1 MLAAL
6 PAAAQ
11 DLAGKTVTIVVPF
24 TAGAVSDPLARVIAP
39 RLAEILGANVIVE
52 NRTGGNTNIGSLYVA
67 KAQPDGRTL
76 LFAGTGI
83 TMNVAIYKDKM
94 PFDPLKDFAPIA
106 LVSTSNSVLVV
117 NPSLNAANLTELIA
131 LLKSKPGALNYAS
144 AGSGNMTHLI
154 MEFFKLKSGTD
165 IIHVPYRGAGP
176 ALNDVLAGHAAM
188 MVINPGPTE
197 AHVKAGRLRALAV
210 TGVKRSDLLP
220 EVPTFAELGY
230 PMPEVDY
237 GTTFGMLAPAGTPPA
252 TIATLH
258 KALTEVLADPQLRQR
273 IKSMGFEATLT
284 SSEQY
289 ADILRDQVETVPV
302 RRPEAASLVGPLV
315 DRAVVDLLQRLLA
328 IGLTVDRVAG
338 PASLNHHADVL
349 EGDLVVEAGVDHHDA
364 GDLVRMRHGVRGG
377 DHATS

>member
-1 MLAAL
+1 MKPRLLAVLATLMLAAL

-144 AGSGNMTHLI
+144 AGSGNMTQLI

-210 TGVKRSDLLP
+210 TGVKRIDLLP
-220 EVPTFAELGY
+220 ADAAPVTKSQFPVT
-230 PMPEVDY
+230 VQ
-237 GTTFGMLAPAGTPPA
+237 LAAPCSKLPLANAGAP
-252 TIATLH
+252 
-258 KALTEVLADPQLRQR
+258 
-273 IKSMGFEATLT
+273 S
-284 SSEQY
+284 
-289 ADILRDQVETVPV
+289 
-302 RRPEAASLVGPLV
+302 
-315 DRAVVDLLQRLLA
+315 
-328 IGLTVDRVAG
+328 
-338 PASLNHHADVL
+338 N
-349 EGDLVVEAGVDHHDA
+349 
-364 GDLVRMRHGVRGG
+364 
-377 DHATS
+377 

>member
-1 MLAAL
+1 MKPRILAVLATLMLAAL

-24 TAGAVSDPLARVIAP
+24 TPGAVSDPLARVIAP
-39 RLAEILGANVIVE
+39 RLAEILGAHVIVE
-52 NRTGGNTNIGSLYVA
+52 NKAGGNTNIGSLYVA
-67 KAQPDGRTL
+67 KAPPDGRTL
-76 LFAGTGI
+76 LFSGTGI
-83 TMNVAIYKDKM
+83 TMNVALYKDKM

-106 LVSTSNSVLVV
+106 LVSTSNSVLVA
-117 NPSLNAANLTELIA
+117 NPSLNVANLNELIA

-165 IIHVPYRGAGP
+165 IVHVPYRGAGP

-210 TGVKRSDLLP
+210 TGVKRIDLLP

-284 SSEQY
+284 SPEKY
-289 ADILRDQVETVPV
+289 ADILRDQVEKW
-302 RRPEAASLVGPLV
+302 RPLIE
-315 DRAVVDLLQRLLA
+315 RA
-328 IGLTVDRVAG
+328 GM
-338 PASLNHHADVL
+338 SLN
-349 EGDLVVEAGVDHHDA
+349 
-364 GDLVRMRHGVRGG
+364 
-377 DHATS
+377 

>member
-1 MLAAL
+1 MKPRLLAVLATLMLAAL

-117 NPSLNAANLTELIA
+117 NPSLNVANLNELIA

-144 AGSGNMTHLI
+144 AGSGNMPQLI

-165 IIHVPYRGAGP
+165 IVHVPYRGAGP
-176 ALNDVLAGHAAM
+176 ALNDVVAGHAAM

-230 PMPEVDY
+230 AMPEIDY

-289 ADILRDQVETVPV
+289 ADILRDQVEKW
-302 RRPEAASLVGPLV
+302 RPLIE
-315 DRAVVDLLQRLLA
+315 RAG
-328 IGLTVDRVAG
+328 I
-338 PASLNHHADVL
+338 SLN
-349 EGDLVVEAGVDHHDA
+349 
-364 GDLVRMRHGVRGG
+364 
-377 DHATS
+377 

>member
-1 MLAAL
+1 MKPRLLAVLATLILAAL

-117 NPSLNAANLTELIA
+117 NPSLNVANLNELIA

-144 AGSGNMTHLI
+144 AGSGNMTQLI

-165 IIHVPYRGAGP
+165 IVHVPYRGAGP
-176 ALNDVLAGHAAM
+176 ALNDVVAGHAAM

-230 PMPEVDY
+230 AMPEIDY

-289 ADILRDQVETVPV
+289 ADILRDQVEKW
-302 RRPEAASLVGPLV
+302 RPLIE
-315 DRAVVDLLQRLLA
+315 RAG
-328 IGLTVDRVAG
+328 I
-338 PASLNHHADVL
+338 SLN
-349 EGDLVVEAGVDHHDA
+349 
-364 GDLVRMRHGVRGG
+364 
-377 DHATS
+377 

>member
-1 MLAAL
+1 MKPRLFAVIATLTLAL

-24 TAGAVSDPLARVIAP
+24 TPGAVSDPLARVIAP

-52 NRTGGNTNIGSLYVA
+52 NKAGGNTNIGGLYVA

-117 NPSLNAANLTELIA
+117 NPSLNVANLSELIA

-165 IIHVPYRGAGP
+165 IVHVPYRGAGP

-230 PMPEVDY
+230 PMPEIDY

-284 SSEQY
+284 SPEQY
-289 ADILRDQVETVPV
+289 ADILRDQVEKW
-302 RRPEAASLVGPLV
+302 RPLIE
-315 DRAVVDLLQRLLA
+315 RAG
-328 IGLTVDRVAG
+328 I
-338 PASLNHHADVL
+338 SLN
-349 EGDLVVEAGVDHHDA
+349 
-364 GDLVRMRHGVRGG
+364 
-377 DHATS
+377 

>member
-1 MLAAL
+1 MKPRLLAVLATLILAAL

-106 LVSTSNSVLVV
+106 LVSTSNSVLVA
-117 NPSLNAANLTELIA
+117 NPSLNVANLSELIA

-144 AGSGNMTHLI
+144 AGSGNMTQLI

-165 IIHVPYRGAGP
+165 IVHVPYRGAGP
-176 ALNDVLAGHAAM
+176 ALNDVVAGHAAM

-230 PMPEVDY
+230 AMPEVDY

-289 ADILRDQVETVPV
+289 ADILRDQVEKW
-302 RRPEAASLVGPLV
+302 RPLIE
-315 DRAVVDLLQRLLA
+315 RAG
-328 IGLTVDRVAG
+328 I
-338 PASLNHHADVL
+338 SLN
-349 EGDLVVEAGVDHHDA
+349 
-364 GDLVRMRHGVRGG
+364 
-377 DHATS
+377 

>member
-1 MLAAL
+1 
-6 PAAAQ
+6 
-11 DLAGKTVTIVVPF
+11 
-24 TAGAVSDPLARVIAP
+24 
-39 RLAEILGANVIVE
+39 
-52 NRTGGNTNIGSLYVA
+52 
-67 KAQPDGRTL
+67 
-76 LFAGTGI
+76 
-83 TMNVAIYKDKM
+83 MNVAIYKDKM

-117 NPSLNAANLTELIA
+117 NPNLNVANLNELIA

-144 AGSGNMTHLI
+144 AGSGNMTQLI

-165 IIHVPYRGAGP
+165 IVHVPYRGAGP
-176 ALNDVLAGHAAM
+176 ALNDVVAGHAAM

-197 AHVKAGRLRALAV
+197 AHVKAGRLRGLAV

-284 SSEQY
+284 SPEQY
-289 ADILRDQVETVPV
+289 ADILRDQVEKW
-302 RRPEAASLVGPLV
+302 RPLIE
-315 DRAVVDLLQRLLA
+315 RAG
-328 IGLTVDRVAG
+328 I
-338 PASLNHHADVL
+338 SLN
-349 EGDLVVEAGVDHHDA
+349 
-364 GDLVRMRHGVRGG
+364 
-377 DHATS
+377 

>member
-1 MLAAL
+1 MKPRLLAVLATLMFAAL

-117 NPSLNAANLTELIA
+117 NPSLNVANLNELIA

-144 AGSGNMTHLI
+144 AGSGNMTQLI

-165 IIHVPYRGAGP
+165 IVHVPYRGAGP
-176 ALNDVLAGHAAM
+176 ALNDVVAGHAAM

-230 PMPEVDY
+230 AMPEVDY

-284 SSEQY
+284 SPEQY
-289 ADILRDQVETVPV
+289 ADILRDQVEKW
-302 RRPEAASLVGPLV
+302 RPLIE
-315 DRAVVDLLQRLLA
+315 RAG
-328 IGLTVDRVAG
+328 I
-338 PASLNHHADVL
+338 SLN
-349 EGDLVVEAGVDHHDA
+349 
-364 GDLVRMRHGVRGG
+364 
-377 DHATS
+377 

>member
-1 MLAAL
+1 MTPRLFAVLAALMAAL

-67 KAQPDGRTL
+67 KAPPDGRTL

-117 NPSLNAANLTELIA
+117 NPNLNVTNLNELIA

-144 AGSGNMTHLI
+144 AGSGNMTQLI

-165 IIHVPYRGAGP
+165 IVHVPYRGAGP
-176 ALNDVLAGHAAM
+176 ALNDVVAGHAAM

-258 KALTEVLADPQLRQR
+258 KALTEVLTDPQLRQR

-284 SSEQY
+284 SPEQY
-289 ADILRDQVETVPV
+289 ADILRDQVEKW
-302 RRPEAASLVGPLV
+302 RPLIE
-315 DRAVVDLLQRLLA
+315 RAG
-328 IGLTVDRVAG
+328 I
-338 PASLNHHADVL
+338 SLN
-349 EGDLVVEAGVDHHDA
+349 
-364 GDLVRMRHGVRGG
+364 
-377 DHATS
+377 

>member
-1 MLAAL
+1 MTPRLLAVLATLMLAAL

-24 TAGAVSDPLARVIAP
+24 TPGAVSDPLARVIAP

-117 NPSLNAANLTELIA
+117 NPSLNAANLNELIA

-220 EVPTFAELGY
+220 EVPTFAEVGY

-258 KALTEVLADPQLRQR
+258 KALMEVLAEPQLRQR

-284 SSEQY
+284 SPEQY
-289 ADILRDQVETVPV
+289 ADILRDQVEKW
-302 RRPEAASLVGPLV
+302 RPLIE
-315 DRAVVDLLQRLLA
+315 RAG
-328 IGLTVDRVAG
+328 I
-338 PASLNHHADVL
+338 SLN
-349 EGDLVVEAGVDHHDA
+349 
-364 GDLVRMRHGVRGG
+364 
-377 DHATS
+377 

>member
-1 MLAAL
+1 MKPRLFAVLATLMLAL

-24 TAGAVSDPLARVIAP
+24 SPGAVSDPLARVIAP

-52 NRTGGNTNIGSLYVA
+52 NKTGGNTNIGSLYVA
-67 KAQPDGRTL
+67 KAPPDGRTL

-117 NPSLNAANLTELIA
+117 NPSLDVANLNELIV

-144 AGSGNMTHLI
+144 AGSGNMTQLI

-176 ALNDVLAGHAAM
+176 ALNDVVAGHAAM

-230 PMPEVDY
+230 PMPEIDY

-258 KALTEVLADPQLRQR
+258 KALVEALAEPQLRQR
-273 IKSMGFEATLT
+273 IKSMGFETTLT
-284 SSEQY
+284 SPEQY
-289 ADILRDQVETVPV
+289 ADILRDQVEKW
-302 RRPEAASLVGPLV
+302 RPLIE
-315 DRAVVDLLQRLLA
+315 RAG
-328 IGLTVDRVAG
+328 I
-338 PASLNHHADVL
+338 SLN
-349 EGDLVVEAGVDHHDA
+349 
-364 GDLVRMRHGVRGG
+364 
-377 DHATS
+377 

>member
-1 MLAAL
+1 MAAL

-24 TAGAVSDPLARVIAP
+24 TPGAVSDPLARVIAP

-67 KAQPDGRTL
+67 KAPPDGRTL

-117 NPSLNAANLTELIA
+117 NPNLNVANLNELIA

-144 AGSGNMTHLI
+144 AGSGNMTQLI

-165 IIHVPYRGAGP
+165 IVHVPYRGAGP
-176 ALNDVLAGHAAM
+176 ALNDVVAGHAAM

-197 AHVKAGRLRALAV
+197 AHVKAGRLRGLAV

-284 SSEQY
+284 SPEQY
-289 ADILRDQVETVPV
+289 ADILRDQVEKW
-302 RRPEAASLVGPLV
+302 RPLIE
-315 DRAVVDLLQRLLA
+315 RAG
-328 IGLTVDRVAG
+328 I
-338 PASLNHHADVL
+338 SLN
-349 EGDLVVEAGVDHHDA
+349 
-364 GDLVRMRHGVRGG
+364 
-377 DHATS
+377 

>member
-1 MLAAL
+1 MKPRLLAVLATLMLAAL

-117 NPSLNAANLTELIA
+117 NPSLNVANLNELIA

-144 AGSGNMTHLI
+144 AGSGNMTQLI

-165 IIHVPYRGAGP
+165 IVHVPYRGAGP
-176 ALNDVLAGHAAM
+176 ALNDVVAGHAAM

-230 PMPEVDY
+230 AMPEIDY

-284 SSEQY
+284 SPEQY
-289 ADILRDQVETVPV
+289 ADILRDQVEKW
-302 RRPEAASLVGPLV
+302 RPLIE
-315 DRAVVDLLQRLLA
+315 RAG
-328 IGLTVDRVAG
+328 I
-338 PASLNHHADVL
+338 SLN
-349 EGDLVVEAGVDHHDA
+349 
-364 GDLVRMRHGVRGG
+364 
-377 DHATS
+377 

>member
-1 MLAAL
+1 MKPRLLAVLATLILAAL

-24 TAGAVSDPLARVIAP
+24 TPGAVSDPLARVIAP
-39 RLAEILGANVIVE
+39 RLAEILGANIIVE

-117 NPSLNAANLTELIA
+117 NPSLNVANLNELIA

-144 AGSGNMTHLI
+144 AGSGNMTQLI

-165 IIHVPYRGAGP
+165 IVHVPYRGAGP
-176 ALNDVLAGHAAM
+176 ALNDVVAGHAAM

-230 PMPEVDY
+230 AMPEIDY

-289 ADILRDQVETVPV
+289 ADILRDQVEKW
-302 RRPEAASLVGPLV
+302 RPLIE
-315 DRAVVDLLQRLLA
+315 RAG
-328 IGLTVDRVAG
+328 I
-338 PASLNHHADVL
+338 SLN
-349 EGDLVVEAGVDHHDA
+349 
-364 GDLVRMRHGVRGG
+364 
-377 DHATS
+377 

>member
-1 MLAAL
+1 MRLRFVAALASLMLAAL
-6 PAAAQ
+6 PAGAQ
-11 DLAGKTVTIVVPF
+11 EFAGKTITIVVPF
-24 TAGAVSDPLARVIAP
+24 VAGAVSDPLARVIAP
-39 RLAEILGANVIVE
+39 MLAELLGANVIVE
-52 NRTGGNTNIGSLYVA
+52 NRAGGNTNIGSLYVA

-94 PFDPLKDFAPIA
+94 PFDPLRDFAPIT

-117 NPSLNAANLTELIA
+117 NPGLNAGSIGELVP
-131 LLKSKPGALNYAS
+131 LLKSRPGALNYAS

-165 IIHVPYRGAGP
+165 IVHVPYRGAGP

-210 TGVKRSDLLP
+210 TGAKRSDLLP
-220 EVPTFAELGY
+220 EVPTFAEVGY

-237 GTTFGMLAPAGTPPA
+237 GTTFGMLAPAGTPRA

-258 KALTEVLADPQLRQR
+258 KALMETLANPQLRQR
-273 IKSMGFEATLT
+273 MKSMGFEATPT
-284 SSEQY
+284 SPEQY
-289 ADILRDQVETVPV
+289 AEVLRYQVEKW
-302 RRPEAASLVGPLV
+302 RPLIE
-315 DRAVVDLLQRLLA
+315 RAG
-328 IGLTVDRVAG
+328 I
-338 PASLNHHADVL
+338 SLN
-349 EGDLVVEAGVDHHDA
+349 
-364 GDLVRMRHGVRGG
+364 
-377 DHATS
+377 

>member
-1 MLAAL
+1 MTPRFLAVIATLMLAAL

-24 TAGAVSDPLARVIAP
+24 TPGAVSDPLARVIAP

-52 NRTGGNTNIGSLYVA
+52 NKAGGNTNIGSLYVA

-117 NPSLNAANLTELIA
+117 NPSLNVANLNELIA

-144 AGSGNMTHLI
+144 AGGGNMTQLI

-165 IIHVPYRGAGP
+165 IVHVPYRGAGP

-210 TGVKRSDLLP
+210 TGVKRNDLLP

-273 IKSMGFEATLT
+273 IKTMGFEATLT
-284 SSEQY
+284 SPEQY
-289 ADILRDQVETVPV
+289 ADILRDQVEKWP
-302 RRPEAASLVGPLV
+302 PLIE
-315 DRAVVDLLQRLLA
+315 RA
-328 IGLTVDRVAG
+328 GM
-338 PASLNHHADVL
+338 SLN
-349 EGDLVVEAGVDHHDA
+349 
-364 GDLVRMRHGVRGG
+364 
-377 DHATS
+377 

>member
-1 MLAAL
+1 MKPRLLAVLATLMLAAL

-117 NPSLNAANLTELIA
+117 NPSLNVANLNELIA

-197 AHVKAGRLRALAV
+197 AHVKAGRLRAHAV

-258 KALTEVLADPQLRQR
+258 KALTEVLAEPQLRQR

-284 SSEQY
+284 SPEQY
-289 ADILRDQVETVPV
+289 ADILRDQVEKWP
-302 RRPEAASLVGPLV
+302 PLIE
-315 DRAVVDLLQRLLA
+315 RAG
-328 IGLTVDRVAG
+328 I
-338 PASLNHHADVL
+338 SLN
-349 EGDLVVEAGVDHHDA
+349 
-364 GDLVRMRHGVRGG
+364 
-377 DHATS
+377 

>member
-1 MLAAL
+1 MKPRLLAVLATLMLAAL

-117 NPSLNAANLTELIA
+117 NPSLNVANLNELIA

-144 AGSGNMTHLI
+144 AGSGNMTQLI

-165 IIHVPYRGAGP
+165 IVHVPYRGAGP
-176 ALNDVLAGHAAM
+176 ALNDVVAGHAAM

-230 PMPEVDY
+230 AMPEIDY

-289 ADILRDQVETVPV
+289 ADILRDQVEKW
-302 RRPEAASLVGPLV
+302 RPLIE
-315 DRAVVDLLQRLLA
+315 RAG
-328 IGLTVDRVAG
+328 I
-338 PASLNHHADVL
+338 SLN
-349 EGDLVVEAGVDHHDA
+349 
-364 GDLVRMRHGVRGG
+364 
-377 DHATS
+377 

>member
-1 MLAAL
+1 MTPRLFAVLAALMAAL

-67 KAQPDGRTL
+67 KAPPDGRTL

-117 NPSLNAANLTELIA
+117 NPNLNVTNLNELIA

-144 AGSGNMTHLI
+144 AGSGNMTQLI

-165 IIHVPYRGAGP
+165 IVHVPYRGAGP
-176 ALNDVLAGHAAM
+176 ALNDVVAGHAAM

-197 AHVKAGRLRALAV
+197 AHVKAGRLRGLAV

-258 KALTEVLADPQLRQR
+258 KALTEVLTDPQLRQR

-284 SSEQY
+284 SPEQY
-289 ADILRDQVETVPV
+289 ADILRDQVEKW
-302 RRPEAASLVGPLV
+302 RPLIE
-315 DRAVVDLLQRLLA
+315 RAG
-328 IGLTVDRVAG
+328 I
-338 PASLNHHADVL
+338 SLN
-349 EGDLVVEAGVDHHDA
+349 
-364 GDLVRMRHGVRGG
+364 
-377 DHATS
+377 

>member
-1 MLAAL
+1 MKPRLFAVLSALMLAL

-24 TAGAVSDPLARVIAP
+24 TPGAVSDPLARAIAP

-52 NRTGGNTNIGSLYVA
+52 NKAGGNTNIGSLYVA
-67 KAQPDGRTL
+67 KAPPDGRTL

-94 PFDPLKDFAPIA
+94 PFDPLRDFAPIA

-117 NPSLNAANLTELIA
+117 NPSLNVANLNELIA

-144 AGSGNMTHLI
+144 AGAGNMTQLI

-165 IIHVPYRGAGP
+165 IVHVPYRGAGP

-230 PMPEVDY
+230 PMPEIDY
-237 GTTFGMLAPAGTPPA
+237 GTTFGMLAPAGTPPV

-258 KALTEVLADPQLRQR
+258 KALTEALADPQLRQR

-284 SSEQY
+284 SPEQY
-289 ADILRDQVETVPV
+289 ADILHDQVEKW
-302 RRPEAASLVGPLV
+302 RPLIE
-315 DRAVVDLLQRLLA
+315 RAG
-328 IGLTVDRVAG
+328 I
-338 PASLNHHADVL
+338 SLN
-349 EGDLVVEAGVDHHDA
+349 
-364 GDLVRMRHGVRGG
+364 
-377 DHATS
+377 

>member
-1 MLAAL
+1 MTRLLAVLAALTLAL

-24 TAGAVSDPLARVIAP
+24 TPGAVSDPLARVIAP

-52 NRTGGNTNIGSLYVA
+52 NKAGGNTNIGGLYVA

-117 NPSLNAANLTELIA
+117 NPSLNVANLNELIA
-131 LLKSKPGALNYAS
+131 LLKSKPAALNYAS

-165 IIHVPYRGAGP
+165 VVHVPYRGAGP

-210 TGVKRSDLLP
+210 TGVKRIDLLP

-230 PMPEVDY
+230 PMPEIDH

-252 TIATLH
+252 TITTLH
-258 KALTEVLADPQLRQR
+258 KALTEALADPQLRQR

-284 SSEQY
+284 SPEQY
-289 ADILRDQVETVPV
+289 ADILRDQVEKW
-302 RRPEAASLVGPLV
+302 RPLIE
-315 DRAVVDLLQRLLA
+315 RAG
-328 IGLTVDRVAG
+328 I
-338 PASLNHHADVL
+338 SLN
-349 EGDLVVEAGVDHHDA
+349 
-364 GDLVRMRHGVRGG
+364 
-377 DHATS
+377 

>member
-117 NPSLNAANLTELIA
+117 NPSLNVANLNELIA

-144 AGSGNMTHLI
+144 AGSGNMTQLI

-165 IIHVPYRGAGP
+165 IVHVPYRGAGP
-176 ALNDVLAGHAAM
+176 ALNDVVAGHAAM

-230 PMPEVDY
+230 AMPEIDY

-289 ADILRDQVETVPV
+289 ADILRDQVEKW
-302 RRPEAASLVGPLV
+302 RPLIE
-315 DRAVVDLLQRLLA
+315 RAG
-328 IGLTVDRVAG
+328 I
-338 PASLNHHADVL
+338 SLN
-349 EGDLVVEAGVDHHDA
+349 
-364 GDLVRMRHGVRGG
+364 
-377 DHATS
+377 

>member
-1 MLAAL
+1 MTPQFLAVIATLMLAL

-24 TAGAVSDPLARVIAP
+24 TPGAVSDPLARVIAP

-52 NRTGGNTNIGSLYVA
+52 NKAGGNTNIGSLYVA

-117 NPSLNAANLTELIA
+117 NPSLNVANLNELIA

-144 AGSGNMTHLI
+144 AGAGNMTQLI

-165 IIHVPYRGAGP
+165 IVHVPYRGAGP

-210 TGVKRSDLLP
+210 TGVKRNDLLP

-284 SSEQY
+284 SPEQY
-289 ADILRDQVETVPV
+289 ADILRDQVEKW
-302 RRPEAASLVGPLV
+302 RPLIE
-315 DRAVVDLLQRLLA
+315 RAG
-328 IGLTVDRVAG
+328 I
-338 PASLNHHADVL
+338 SLN
-349 EGDLVVEAGVDHHDA
+349 
-364 GDLVRMRHGVRGG
+364 
-377 DHATS
+377 

>member
-1 MLAAL
+1 MTPRLFAFLATLMLAL

-11 DLAGKTVTIVVPF
+11 DLAGRTVTIVVPF
-24 TAGAVSDPLARVIAP
+24 TPGAVSDPLARVIAP
-39 RLAEILGANVIVE
+39 RLGEILGANVIVE
-52 NRTGGNTNIGSLYVA
+52 NKAGGNTNIGSLYVA

-117 NPSLNAANLTELIA
+117 NPGLDVANLNELIA

-144 AGSGNMTHLI
+144 AGAGNMTQLI

-165 IIHVPYRGAGP
+165 IVHVPYRGAGP

-230 PMPEVDY
+230 PMPEIDY

-258 KALTEVLADPQLRQR
+258 KALTEALADPQLRQR

-284 SSEQY
+284 SPEQY
-289 ADILRDQVETVPV
+289 ADILRDQVEKW
-302 RRPEAASLVGPLV
+302 RPLIE
-315 DRAVVDLLQRLLA
+315 RAG
-328 IGLTVDRVAG
+328 I
-338 PASLNHHADVL
+338 SLN
-349 EGDLVVEAGVDHHDA
+349 
-364 GDLVRMRHGVRGG
+364 
-377 DHATS
+377 

>member
-1 MLAAL
+1 MIRHAFLAVAL
-6 PAAAQ
+6 VLAVPAVAQDAYPAKPVKLIVPFPPAGGTDVLSRAIAQAISSQSPGFVFVVDNRPGAGGNIGLEAAA
-11 DLAGKTVTIVVPF
+11 KSP
-24 TAGAVSDPLARVIAP
+24 
-39 RLAEILGANVIVE
+39 
-52 NRTGGNTNIGSLYVA
+52 
-67 KAQPDGRTL
+67 PDGYTIAMGQTANL
-76 LFAGTGI
+76 AVNPALYT
-83 TMNVAIYKDKM
+83 KM

-106 LVSTSNSVLVV
+106 LVSTSNSVLVA
-117 NPSLNAANLTELIA
+117 NPSLNVANLNELIA

-165 IIHVPYRGAGP
+165 IVHVPYRGAGP

-210 TGVKRSDLLP
+210 TGVKRIDLLP

-258 KALTEVLADPQLRQR
+258 KALTEVLAEPQLRQR

-284 SSEQY
+284 SPEQY
-289 ADILRDQVETVPV
+289 ADILRDQVEKW
-302 RRPEAASLVGPLV
+302 RPLIE
-315 DRAVVDLLQRLLA
+315 RA
-328 IGLTVDRVAG
+328 GM
-338 PASLNHHADVL
+338 SLN
-349 EGDLVVEAGVDHHDA
+349 
-364 GDLVRMRHGVRGG
+364 
-377 DHATS
+377 

>member
-1 MLAAL
+1 MKPRLLAVLATLILAAL

-117 NPSLNAANLTELIA
+117 NPSLNVANLNELIA

-144 AGSGNMTHLI
+144 AGSGNMTQLI

-165 IIHVPYRGAGP
+165 IVHVPYRGAGP
-176 ALNDVLAGHAAM
+176 ALNDVVAGHAAM

-230 PMPEVDY
+230 AMPEVDY

-289 ADILRDQVETVPV
+289 ADILRDQVEKW
-302 RRPEAASLVGPLV
+302 RPLIE
-315 DRAVVDLLQRLLA
+315 RAG
-328 IGLTVDRVAG
+328 I
-338 PASLNHHADVL
+338 SLN
-349 EGDLVVEAGVDHHDA
+349 
-364 GDLVRMRHGVRGG
+364 
-377 DHATS
+377 

>member
-1 MLAAL
+1 MKPRLLAVLAALTLAL

-24 TAGAVSDPLARVIAP
+24 TPGAVSDPLARVIAP

-52 NRTGGNTNIGSLYVA
+52 NKAGGNTNIGSLYVA
-67 KAQPDGRTL
+67 KAPPDGRTL

-117 NPSLNAANLTELIA
+117 NPSLNAANLNELIA

-258 KALTEVLADPQLRQR
+258 RALTEVLAEPQLRQR

-284 SSEQY
+284 SPEQY
-289 ADILRDQVETVPV
+289 ADILRDQVEKWP
-302 RRPEAASLVGPLV
+302 PLIE
-315 DRAVVDLLQRLLA
+315 RAG
-328 IGLTVDRVAG
+328 I
-338 PASLNHHADVL
+338 SLN
-349 EGDLVVEAGVDHHDA
+349 
-364 GDLVRMRHGVRGG
+364 
-377 DHATS
+377 